1 MLVMVHCLENSDKE
15 INVCLFSTDTIK
27 HILFSI
33 LGYFNLKLKTHR
45 QRGGLYWLFGN
56 MLSDFL
62 KNLHKGSRR
71 LLGGKELKAYTTFRN
86 SSLPAIMSKKLI
98 KVGLLSLSKTQ
109 ILYT

>member
-1 MLVMVHCLENSDKE
+1 MLVMVRCLEKDDKE
-15 INVCLFSTDTIK
+15 INVCLLSRDTIK

-33 LGYFNLKLKTHR
+33 LGYLNLKLKTHR
-45 QRGGLYWLFGN
+45 QSGGLYWLFWN

-71 LLGGKELKAYTTFRN
+71 LLRGKELKAYTTFRN
-86 SSLPAIMSKKLI
+86 SSLPAVMSKKLN

-109 ILYT
+109 ILVT